1 MLPTYKVYLDGWS
14 QDTEVYGKVI
24 NWDDMCKL
32 NDLYAY
38 NHSRAK
44 HYFMLVAMRPEDS
57 TVFPYIEP
65 QANLHKYSHIPELTS
80 DQVDQLIFIH
90 SLDH

>member
-1 MLPTYKVYLDGWS
+1 MLPTYKMYLDNWQ

-32 NDLYAY
+32 NNLHAY

-44 HYFMLVAMRPEDS
+44 HCFMFAAVRPEDS
-57 TVFPYIEP
+57 ALFPYIEL
-65 QANLHKYSHIPELTS
+65 QVHLRKYSHIPELTS